1 MTDEEFVLAVAV
13 VSVLKG
19 EATAEEAAKKIG
31 IPEQTLHEACV
42 KYYDYIDTLEAR
54 LANNGKLSRVSE
66 VMIGREVLAAAKYA
80 PEHFKIVTD

>member
-31 IPEQTLHEACV
+31 IPEQALHEACV
-42 KYYDYIDTLEAR
+42 KYYDYIDALELQ
-54 LANNGKLSRVSE
+54 LAEADDGELSAADE
-66 VMIGREVLAAAKYA
+66 IGREILAAAKYA
-80 PEHFKIVTD
+80 PEHFQIVC